1 MVKII
6 ALMTTVKAVVAE
18 VNKKILMPLRKSR

>member
-6 ALMTTVKAVVAE
+6 APMTMAKAVVTE